1 MRRKLSKQ
9 LMKQYILQN
18 DSTYIFISILFLM
31 GVIFGAIFV
40 NSLSITQKEDLFYY
54 LNQFFHQI
62 TNENMMN
69 KTEVFKISFWQ
80 NVQLLGLIWILGIS
94 IIGFPIVFILLF
106 LKGIVIGFTVGFLV
120 SEMGL
125 SGVGLVFGSIFPQN
139 ILFIPIY
146 IFIAAASVGFS
157 MKLIRKI
164 FIRQSLVPK
173 FAPILSQYMMFYLV
187 AVVIILIAA
196 CIESYVSTY
205 FMRNIVMIINKSVS

>member
-80 NVQLLGLIWILGIS
+80 NVQLL
-94 IIGFPIVFILLF
+94 
-106 LKGIVIGFTVGFLV
+106 
-120 SEMGL
+120 
-125 SGVGLVFGSIFPQN
+125 
-139 ILFIPIY
+139 
-146 IFIAAASVGFS
+146 
-157 MKLIRKI
+157 
-164 FIRQSLVPK
+164 
-173 FAPILSQYMMFYLV
+173 
-187 AVVIILIAA
+187 
-196 CIESYVSTY
+196 
-205 FMRNIVMIINKSVS
+205 

>member
-18 DSTYIFISILFLM
+18 DTTYIFISILFLM

-173 FAPILSQYMMFYLV
+173 
-187 AVVIILIAA
+187 
-196 CIESYVSTY
+196 
-205 FMRNIVMIINKSVS
+205 